1 MEFILTESQLLM
13 CIRESKQDSEFLSSS
28 MKKMDSYMKNM
39 VNRVFKTYELNLKML
54 LSWSTSI
61 GGMIM
66 PLDEFIKTGNFD
78 LNENQRYLV
87 LAGVAF
93 LLFFEGKRGMVRVL
107 NKIKEEGL
115 EEVFDLTFLKGIQL
129 KDSFVNFLRSARI
142 VSSQFLEIISY
153 TFLLPIIVDIQNLSS
168 GSVDLKETALLITER
183 LIASGLVLISRE
195 VLYNVI
201 RKLIKKFQ

>member
-1 MEFILTESQLLM
+1 
-13 CIRESKQDSEFLSSS
+13 

-66 PLDEFIKTGNFD
+66 PLDEYIKTGNFN
-78 LNENQRYLV
+78 LNENERYLV

-115 EEVFDLTFLKGIQL
+115 EEVFDATLLKGIQL

-153 TFLLPIIVDIQNLSS
+153 TFLLPIIVDIQNLSN

-183 LIASGLVLISRE
+183 LIASGLVLVSRE
-195 VLYNVI
+195 VLYNVM
-201 RKLIKKFQ
+201 RKLIKKLQ